1 MAMFLAGGT
10 SLDQINHTLRLIQQH
25 FNQQIGNSQAG
36 PSVAATQGAFSI
48 TGGGTTPGGTVT
60 SVGLSMPLEFVV
72 GGSPVVTAGTLSA
85 TWANEA
91 SHTVFAGP
99 LGAVAGTPG
108 FRVLDQTDMP
118 ISVWSNRYQIPTGE
132 SLTVPKY
139 ATLLGGVGGLIVDG
153 TLIVEGQTLAPWNG

>member
-25 FNQQIGNSQAG
+25 FAQQNGTVQTP

-48 TGGGTTPGGTVT
+48 VGGGGSAGGTVT
-60 SVGLSMPLEFVV
+60 SVGLALPGEFAV
-72 GGSPVVTAGTLSA
+72 GGSPITTGGTFSVTWSQE
-85 TWANEA
+85 NPN
-91 SHTVFAGP
+91 TVFAGP

-108 FRVLDQTDMP
+108 FRKLDQTDMP